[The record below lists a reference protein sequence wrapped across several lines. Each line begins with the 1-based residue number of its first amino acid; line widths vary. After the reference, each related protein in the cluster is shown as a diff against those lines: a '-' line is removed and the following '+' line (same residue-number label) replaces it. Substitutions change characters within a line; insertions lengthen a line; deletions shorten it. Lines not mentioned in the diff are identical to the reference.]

1 MAAITHN
8 EGVDLFYANR
18 LKADWS
24 IWLAKLLRRCAGL
37 RSLEEL
43 LVEGQGRNRRDAGV
57 QFVPIKQIVASAGRQ
72 DDFTR
77 GFLPRA
83 GANAARWV
91 QLYERLAGLEGFPE
105 VELLRIGD
113 CYAVID
119 GHHRISVA
127 RVAGL
132 HEIAAHVVEVVS

>member
-1 MAAITHN
+1 MPAITHN
-8 EGVDLFYANR
+8 EGIDLFYASRN
-18 LKADWS
+18 KADWS
-24 IWLAKLLRRCAGL
+24 GWFARLLRRCPRL
-37 RSLEEL
+37 RSLDEL
-43 LVEGQGRNRRDAGV
+43 LAGAHARNRRDAGV
-57 QFVPIKQIVASAGRQ
+57 QFVPIKQIIASAGRQ

-83 GANAARWV
+83 GADAARWV
-91 QLYERLAGLEGFPE
+91 HLYEMLCGNEGFPE

-113 CYAVID
+113 SYAVLD

-132 HEIAAHVVEVVS
+132 REIAAHVVEVVG

>member
-1 MAAITHN
+1 MAAMTHN
-8 EGVDLFYANR
+8 EGVDLFYASR
-18 LKADWS
+18 FRADLS
-24 IWLAKLLRRCAGL
+24 SWLAKLLRRCQSL
-37 RSLEEL
+37 RSLDEAL
-43 LVEGQGRNRRDAGV
+43 AGAQGRNRRDAGV
-57 QFVPIKQIVASAGRQ
+57 QFVPIRRITASAGRQ
-72 DDFTR
+72 DDFTPS
-77 GFLPRA
+77 FLPRR

-113 CYAVID
+113 HYAVLD

-132 HEIAAHVVEVVS
+132 QEIAAHVVEVVS